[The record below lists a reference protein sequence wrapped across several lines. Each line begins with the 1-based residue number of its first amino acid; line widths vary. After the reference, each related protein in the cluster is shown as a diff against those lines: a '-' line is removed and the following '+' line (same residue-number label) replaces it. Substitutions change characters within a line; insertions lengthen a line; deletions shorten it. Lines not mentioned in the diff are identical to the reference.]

1 MGPDPDPAA
10 GDRPHLE
17 ALGPVGSRRR
27 SQAAGEERI
36 SEEAARPFRQPSVSS
51 CNSSSSDEDNSF
63 TWEAEACQGR
73 MSLLQS
79 PRGSEG
85 GTISSRGEKSAAYAV
100 AAQLRWLALRVRGLE
115 REAAG
120 SDAAWV
126 PPSPRSPRVSS
137 SAGKDATPA
146 AAAAAAGGL
155 PSKLQK
161 LMRKVAV
168 SLEFLSEEANHA
180 AAEVRDCGPP
190 VSCWQLSPHGVSSP
204 LPVSSGCLQSC
215 SWSSTAA
222 RQKQQLQQALEENER
237 LLSENQALAGELSEC
252 RAKYLNSE
260 RQRQQLLH
268 CKQFQEKFLAC
279 QRQIGLLQHDLQT
292 LHQTFEA
299 LEASHKAQE
308 TQLQQNA
315 QTEARLKE
323 ALRTTAEQL
332 AQAKQALTVERASA
346 RAAQIERVGPREEM
360 VLLPQRTLSYGRLF
374 AGQQQQQA
382 QQQQQQQEQQQQQQD
397 SRIERSSSTF
407 VAAATRSAP
416 QPCRSLSMSRHSVLR
431 CHLKTSI
438 VQRQQQQQQQQQKQ
452 QQAAPLPPSS
462 GLCRKAREGPLGDN
476 KAGDEERSSSNLSSS
491 SSSAAVGSEQDIAET
506 AASTFRREGASG
518 SVSLFEEL
526 VATAA
531 GSNLLKPSCKAGAAA
546 AAAVAAGDG
555 KGDNSKPIGAPLQQ
569 QPQASSEASPFTP
582 KRTIPVSTQCAA
594 RDTRSCDS
602 SSATGSS
609 CCCCCC
615 CAASACTDSKIGVV
629 EGFLWG
635 PLVSPLSFEETIKL
649 LLHSA
654 CRSWRVAVEASKG
667 ISLRPYPESL
677 WALLLLSSAAAA
689 AAMAAWVHLGQRRHQ
704 TQEGLA

>member
-1 MGPDPDPAA
+1 MGPDPDRAA
-10 GDRPHLE
+10 GDGSLFE
-17 ALGPVGSRRR
+17 APAGPVGSRRR
-27 SQAAGEERI
+27 SQAAGEEGT
-36 SEEAARPFRQPSVSS
+36 SEAVRRDSVSS
-51 CNSSSSDEDNSF
+51 CSSSSSDGDSSS
-63 TWEAEACQGR
+63 TWEAEAYQGR
-73 MSLLQS
+73 LSLLQS

-85 GTISSRGEKSAAYAV
+85 GLVSSRGETSAAYAV
-100 AAQLRWLALRVRGLE
+100 AAQLRLLALRVRGLE

-137 SAGKDATPA
+137 SARKDA
-146 AAAAAAGGL
+146 AAAAAASGEL
-155 PSKLQK
+155 PFKLQK

-180 AAEVRDCGPP
+180 AAE
-190 VSCWQLSPHGVSSP
+190 
-204 LPVSSGCLQSC
+204 SC

-237 LLSENQALAGELSEC
+237 LLTENQALAGELSEC
-252 RAKYLNSE
+252 KAKYLNSE

-323 ALRTTAEQL
+323 ALRTTAEQ
-332 AQAKQALTVERASA
+332 ALMDRMAL
-346 RAAQIERVGPREEM
+346 REEL
-360 VLLPQRTLSYGRLF
+360 VLLPHRTLSHGRLF

-382 QQQQQQQEQQQQQQD
+382 QQQQQQQQQEEQQQQEQQD
-397 SRIERSSSTF
+397 SPTESSRATF

-438 VQRQQQQQQQQQKQ
+438 VQRQQQQQKQPPQQH
-452 QQAAPLPPSS
+452 QQAASLRSS
-462 GLCRKAREGPLGDN
+462 PRLCHEAQEGPRGDN
-476 KAGDEERSSSNLSSS
+476 KAGDEARSSSNCSSSS
-491 SSSAAVGSEQDIAET
+491 SSSAAVGSEQDTAET
-506 AASTFRREGASG
+506 AASTFRREGSST

-526 VATAA
+526 AATAA

-546 AAAVAAGDG
+546 AAAGDG
-555 KGDNSKPIGAPLQQ
+555 KGDTSKSTGALVQQ
-569 QPQASSEASPFTP
+569 QPQASSFDP
-582 KRTIPVSTQCAA
+582 KRAILTSRQCTAQ
-594 RDTRSCDS
+594 DTRSCNS
-602 SSATGSS
+602 SNATGSS
-609 CCCCCC
+609 CCCCC
-615 CAASACTDSKIGVV
+615 CAASACTDSRI
-629 EGFLWG
+629 EAFLWG
-635 PLVSPLSFEETIKL
+635 PHLPSLSFEETVKML
-649 LLHSA
+649 LQSA

-667 ISLRPYPESL
+667 ITLRPYPESL